1 MNEHH
6 QRGDDHLLLL
16 RLLAEQTQ
24 SIVYRYRLLPSR
36 RFEYVSPSVTALTG
50 YTPAEH
56 YADPELGFKLVHPED
71 HHVLQEILEGKFV
84 DPVVLRF
91 VHKNGA
97 IIWMEQRHVA
107 LFDHAG
113 ELVAIVG
120 MARDIMQHT
129 AAEAAPA
136 ADARFLRAQMEVA
149 EVALSSLRSD
159 VLGPRLLEAI
169 AHAQGYAYGALWRLT
184 KSRRNAEITA
194 TIGDKTESYL
204 GFRLP
209 LSDPQ
214 AIVTQSMRTGQ
225 PTFCNQVQAKPLS
238 QHPLYQVLR
247 PQALLALP
255 LIQGQ
260 GTVVG
265 ALSFGDAD
273 DAERFSERDV
283 VQGVILARQVAQAME
298 NSDLFEQLQRLE
310 DHYRVVTESVPD
322 ALYTVNLEGRVT
334 FGNAALARLTGY
346 RLEELIGY
354 PSTRF
359 YAPAAESILK
369 ERRKR
374 ASRGESVLPQL
385 DVQVRRKD
393 GVHVPVELSL
403 SPLIQNGK
411 IAGRVGVIRDVTE
424 RKHAAVAAERR
435 RREAEVLAE
444 LARTLNASLDLDT
457 VLLRVAE
464 RAKELCESDAALIA
478 LREPASEAMAI
489 RHVVSGPYRGL
500 RGLRIEPGQGV
511 GGQVLLSGGPF
522 RTDDYINDR
531 RLSDDFAPLVQEH
544 GVVGMM
550 AVPIRI
556 GSRIEGL
563 LYVDNHAP
571 RPFTDDDEATLLQLA
586 EHAAIAIHNARLYE
600 ESERRRRAAES
611 LADVEHLLSQSLD
624 PEEVGQRI
632 VDSVRGLFG
641 AVSASLLRLETSSGD
656 FMVLAESGD
665 VSSAFGRYIRLAGNM
680 GMIDLAVQ
688 QQRPVAISEFSG
700 EPDMAPEEER
710 EVASSQPQQRSVLAI
725 PLIHQERVIGALA
738 IIDHVG
744 RLFTEEEIGLAQA
757 FADQAATALENAH
770 LYQELQRAYDKLSH
784 TQDQLIHAQKM
795 EAVGRL
801 AGGIAHDFNNLLT
814 VIMGRADLVLSR
826 LRGRDHLRRNLELI
840 LSAADSAA
848 SLTRQLLAFSRG
860 QVLLPEVT
868 DLNAVVV
875 NVSTMLQWL
884 IGEDIQVSIHLGR
897 DLGRIKADPGRL
909 EQVLMNLAVN
919 ARDAMRL
926 GGQLTIETC
935 DVELDEVH
943 AREHLGVQAGRY
955 VRLTVRDTGCG
966 MNAETQ
972 AHIFEPFF
980 TTKEPGKGTGLG
992 LSTVYGIVTQSG
1004 GNISVTSSRGGGT
1017 TFTIDLPRIEDP
1029 LAPKPSNSP
1038 QIRLPPGTETV
1049 LLVEDEETVR
1059 GVARE
1064 VFQTAGYTVLEAA
1077 TGEEALERVKQHA
1090 GVIHLLVTD
1099 VVMPGMNGRELA
1111 DRLAVDYPALE
1122 VLYLSGYTDD
1132 AIARH
1137 GVLEAGVEL
1146 LHKPFTPETLARR
1159 VREVLDKTET
1169 DADRDPLVEGKAYPA
1184 TDTVR

>member
-6 QRGDDHLLLL
+6 QQGDDDSLPL
-16 RLLAEQTQ
+16 RLMAEQAQ
-24 SIVYRYRLLPSR
+24 SMVYRYRLIPSR
-36 RFEYVSPSVTALTG
+36 GFEYVSPSVTALTG
-50 YTPAEH
+50 YTPAQH

-71 HHVLQEILEGKFV
+71 HHVLQEILEGRFV
-84 DPVVLRF
+84 NPVVLRV

-97 IIWMEQRHVA
+97 IMWIEQRQVA
-107 LFDHAG
+107 LFDQAG
-113 ELVAIVG
+113 ELVAIEA
-120 MARDIMQHT
+120 MARDITQHK
-129 AAEAAPA
+129 AAEAVLA
-136 ADARFLRAQMEVA
+136 ADARFLRAQTEVA
-149 EVALSSLRSD
+149 AVALSSLQSD
-159 VLGPRLLEAI
+159 VLGSRLLEAI

-184 KSRRNAEITA
+184 KSRRDAVIMA
-194 TIGDKTESYL
+194 TIGDKTASYL

-225 PTFCNQVQAKPLS
+225 PAFCNRVQAKPIS

-255 LIQGQ
+255 LIQRQ
-260 GTVVG
+260 GIVIG

-273 DAERFSERDV
+273 DAERFSERDI

-298 NSDLFEQLQRLE
+298 NNDLFEQLQRLE
-310 DHYRVVTESVPD
+310 EQYRVVTESVPD

-346 RLEELIGY
+346 QLEELIGH
-354 PSTRF
+354 PPTRF
-359 YAPAAESILK
+359 YTPAAESIYK
-369 ERRKR
+369 EWRKR

-385 DVQVRRKD
+385 DLEVMRKD
-393 GVHVPVELSL
+393 GVHVPVELSI

-411 IAGRVGVIRDVTE
+411 VAGRVGVIRDITE
-424 RKHAAVAAERR
+424 RKHAAAAAERR
-435 RREAEVLAE
+435 RREAGVLAE

-457 VLLRVAE
+457 VLSRVAE
-464 RAKELCESDAALIA
+464 GAKELCESDAALIA

-489 RHVVSGPYRGL
+489 RHLVGGPYRGL
-500 RGLRIEPGQGV
+500 RGLRVEPGQGV
-511 GGQVLLSGGPF
+511 GGQVLLSGCPF

-531 RLSDDFAPLVQEH
+531 RLSDDFAQMIQEH
-544 GVVGMM
+544 GVVCMM

-611 LADVEHLLSQSLD
+611 LAGVERLLSQSLD

-641 AVSASLLRLETSSGD
+641 AVSASLLRLEMSSGD
-656 FMVLAESGD
+656 FTVLAEAGD
-665 VSSAFGRYIRLAGNM
+665 VSAAFGSYIRLAGNT
-680 GMIDLAVQ
+680 GMIGLAVQ
-688 QQRPVAISEFSG
+688 QRRPVAISEFSG
-700 EPDMAPEEER
+700 EPDRAPDGAR
-710 EVASSQPQQRSVLAI
+710 EAASPQPLRRSVLAI
-725 PLIHQERVIGALA
+725 PLIHQEGVIGALA
-738 IIDHVG
+738 IIDRAG
-744 RLFTEEEIGLAQA
+744 RLFSPEDTRLAQA

-814 VIMGRADLVLSR
+814 VIMGRADLVLTR
-826 LRGRDHLRRNLELI
+826 LRGKDRLRRNLELI
-840 LSAADSAA
+840 LSAADNAA
-848 SLTRQLLAFSRG
+848 SLTRQLLAFSRR
-860 QVLLPEVT
+860 QVLLPGVI
-868 DLNAVVV
+868 DLNTVVI
-875 NVSTMLQWL
+875 NVRTMLQWL
-884 IGEDIQVSIHLGR
+884 IGEDIRVIIHPARG
-897 DLGRIKADPGRL
+897 LGRIKADPGQL
-909 EQVLMNLAVN
+909 EQVVMNLAVN
-919 ARDAMRL
+919 ARDAMRH
-926 GGQLTIETC
+926 GGQLIIETSE
-935 DVELDEVH
+935 VELDEAF

-955 VRLTVRDTGCG
+955 VRLKVQDTGCG
-966 MNAETQ
+966 MGPETL

-980 TTKEPGKGTGLG
+980 TTKEPGRGTGLG
-992 LSTVYGIVTQSG
+992 LSTVYGIITQSG
-1004 GNISVTSSRGGGT
+1004 GNISVTSSPGEGT
-1017 TFTIDLPRIEDP
+1017 TFTIDLPRIEDR
-1029 LAPKPSNSP
+1029 LAPTPSGSP
-1038 QIRLPPGTETV
+1038 QTRLPPGTETV
-1049 LLVEDEETVR
+1049 LLVEDEATVR
-1059 GVARE
+1059 SVARE
-1064 VFQTAGYTVLEAA
+1064 VFQMAGYTVLEAA
-1077 TGEEALERVKQHA
+1077 TGEEALERVGRHS

-1111 DRLAVDYPALE
+1111 DRLAVDHPALE

-1137 GVLEAGVEL
+1137 GVLRAGVEL
-1146 LHKPFTPETLARR
+1146 LHKPFTPDTLARR
-1159 VREVLDKTET
+1159 VREVLDKK
-1169 DADRDPLVEGKAYPA
+1169 ASAAPRDPHA
-1184 TDTVR
+1184 